1 MDKFKK
7 FCRDNNIPL
16 IIMIIGVLLGTI
28 NWYLTIIA
36 IFGIILARFVR
47 TDKEKYDEKIK
58 MEQEKEEKEREKL
71 LRKEN
76 RNKKKRNKRK

>member
-47 TDKEKYDEKIK
+47 TDKEKDDEKIK